1 MKADDAFVHLSYC
14 SQARADLSST
24 DLDCLLDISKKNNK
38 RDQITGLLTYS
49 GDIFIQFI
57 EGPKRSI
64 DQLMYRLRGDLRH
77 RDLIVLSEGEGHVR
91 LLPDWDMELVSAY
104 EAHHL
109 LRDALRES
117 DRYSTVIAL
126 SRLLA
131 SCNLSFIGILNK
143 SNKACINPSAR
154 LYVFGES
161 LHSGSGCVVSQ
172 VYRS

>member
-1 MKADDAFVHLSYC
+1 MCGESTDQWGECMKTDEAFVHVSYC
-14 SQARADLSST
+14 SQARADLSSA
-24 DLDCLLDISKKNNK
+24 DLDCVLDVSKKNNK

-64 DQLMYRLRGDLRH
+64 DQLMYRLRGDARH
-77 RDLIVLSEGEGHVR
+77 RDLIVLSEGAEHAR

-104 EAHHL
+104 EAHRL

-131 SCNLSFIGILNK
+131 KLQPEF
-143 SNKACINPSAR
+143 
-154 LYVFGES
+154 
-161 LHSGSGCVVSQ
+161 
-172 VYRS
+172 YRDPE